1 MIREVSPAPPCLY
14 HLNVKKYLLA
24 LKLLL
29 YKVLSRYFMKYL
41 SRLVELPV

>member
-1 MIREVSPAPPCLY
+1 MARDTSPAPPCLY

-24 LKLLL
+24 LKLLV
-29 YKVLSRYFMKYL
+29 YSVSSRYFTKYL